1 MESIMILLVGGFV
14 GLVISTFNSFF
25 NPIQWT
31 ILSAFIELGIYLVVL
46 CWLYK
51 HIKEDDDNE

>member
-31 ILSAFIELGIYLVVL
+31 VLCGFAALSIYLVVL
-46 CWLYK
+46 CWLYQHGK
-51 HIKEDDDNE
+51 DENDG

>member
-31 ILSAFIELGIYLVVL
+31 ILCGFTTLGIYLVVL
-46 CWLYK
+46 CWLYQ
-51 HIKEDDDNE
+51 HIKEDNNDE

>member
-31 ILSAFIELGIYLVVL
+31 ILSAFIALGIYLVIL
-46 CWLYK
+46 CWLYQY
-51 HIKEDDDNE
+51 IKEDDDDE